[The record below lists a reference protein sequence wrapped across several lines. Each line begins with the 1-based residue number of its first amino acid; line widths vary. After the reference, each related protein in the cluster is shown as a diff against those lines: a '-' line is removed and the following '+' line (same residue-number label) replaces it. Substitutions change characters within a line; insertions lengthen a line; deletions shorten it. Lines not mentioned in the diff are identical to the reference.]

1 MDAFR
6 AKKRFGQHFLRDRE
20 VLARLLGVI
29 HPCPGQCVA
38 EIGPGTG
45 VLTRPLLLAL
55 GELHVVEIDAGLAKA
70 LTADLAACGR
80 LVVHAIDALKFPFS
94 SLAGEGRRLRIVGN
108 LPYNI
113 STPLM
118 FHLLSESHC
127 IEDMVFML
135 QREVAE
141 RITASPDTRQYG
153 RLSVMVQYLCE
164 SELLFEVPPAAFDPL
179 PKVYSSVLR
188 LAPRRAPLP
197 VADRTLFKDLVR
209 KAFSLR
215 RKTLRNAL
223 KGWAD
228 ETVLRSARIDP
239 GSRAETLTP
248 SDYVRLS
255 NVMAATPSGLA
266 IGE

>member
-1 MDAFR
+1 MDAVR

-29 HPCPGQCVA
+29 LPHPGQCVA

-45 VLTRPLLLAL
+45 ALTRPLLLAL
-55 GELHVVEIDAGLAKA
+55 GELHVVEIDAGLAEA
-70 LTADLAACGR
+70 LTAELAACGR

-94 SLAGEGRRLRIVGN
+94 SLAEEGRRLRIVGN

-118 FHLLSESHC
+118 FHLLSEAHC

-141 RITASPDTRQYG
+141 RITASPGSRQYG

-164 SELLFEVPPAAFDPL
+164 SELLFEVSPAAFDPV

-197 VADRTLFKDLVR
+197 VTDRTLFEDLVR
-209 KAFSLR
+209 RAFSLR

-223 KGWAD
+223 KGWVD
-228 ETVLRSARIDP
+228 ESVLRSAGIDP

-248 SDYVRLS
+248 SDFVRLS
-255 NVMAATPSGLA
+255 NVVAATRSALA

>member
-1 MDAFR
+1 MDAVR

-29 HPCPGQCVA
+29 HPHPGQCVA

-45 VLTRPLLLAL
+45 ALTRPLLLAL
-55 GELHVVEIDAGLAKA
+55 GELHVVEIDAQLAEA
-70 LTADLAACGR
+70 LRAELAACGR
-80 LVVHAIDALKFPFS
+80 LMVHAIDALKFPFS

-113 STPLM
+113 STPLL
-118 FHLLSESHC
+118 FHLLSESQC

-141 RITASPDTRQYG
+141 RITTSPGTRQYG

-164 SELLFEVPPAAFDPL
+164 SEILFDVPPAAFDPL

-188 LAPRRAPLP
+188 LAPRRTPLP
-197 VADRTLFKDLVR
+197 VADRNLFDDLVR

-223 KGWAD
+223 KGWVD
-228 ETVLRSARIDP
+228 ESVLRSAGIDP
-239 GSRAETLTP
+239 DSRAETLAP

-255 NVMAATPSGLA
+255 NVVAATRSGVA
-266 IGE
+266 MGE

>member
-1 MDAFR
+1 VDAVR

-29 HPCPGQCVA
+29 CPRPGQCVA

-55 GELHVVEIDAGLAKA
+55 GELHVVEIDAQLAAA
-70 LTADLAACGR
+70 LTRDLGACGR
-80 LVVHAIDALKFPFS
+80 LVVHALDALTFPFR
-94 SLAGEGRRLRIVGN
+94 SLAKEGARLRVVGN
-108 LPYNI
+108 LPYSI

-127 IEDMVFML
+127 IADMVFML

-141 RITASPDTRQYG
+141 RITASPGTRQYG

-164 SELLFEVPPAAFDPL
+164 SELLFEVPPAAFDPP
-179 PKVYSSVLR
+179 PKVFSSVLR

-197 VADRTLFKDLVR
+197 VADRRLFEDLVR
-209 KAFSLR
+209 QAFSLR

-223 KGWAD
+223 KGWVD
-228 ETVLRSARIDP
+228 EGVLRSAGIDP
-239 GSRAETLTP
+239 ASRAETLTP

-255 NVMAATPSGLA
+255 NVVAATRSDLA